1 MLLEQRI
8 KSLVE
13 SEFGEIL
20 KRVSTVPMPNNQQ
33 EAYRLVRYL
42 DLPIPQVARIRG
54 KDITDAGIKLGR
66 GFVSWPSGTVETDNL
81 RFRLL
86 ALAKK
91 IEPEERLFQSQKP
104 VFEVIWE
111 LNKQFDVGI
120 KRWQEYQDLAAKDIE
135 ARLPNFL
142 VLGAP
147 KSATTWLYACLAAH
161 PDVFVPVDKE
171 LEFFGTHRY
180 YLGLNW
186 YKPKFANW
194 NSQQA
199 VGEVSVGYFSYEQ
212 AAEQIYKTLDSSSLK
227 LIVLLREPLDCALSF
242 YFHWLLR
249 GEAPRTFEE
258 SFKFRRF
265 RRFYHRTVNYYQ
277 HYQKYLQYFEKDQ
290 ILIILFE
297 EIKQQPLAVL
307 KRVFEFLNVDVD
319 YYNQVFERKKNIGY
333 SIKNLNLHYLLHHTE
348 IVCRELLPSR
358 ISEKISYRL
367 REHNNKVN
375 IINQRP
381 TQQIEQRIYRQLQQE
396 YHLNNQKLAELAGID
411 LSRWDCL

>member
-8 KSLVE
+8 KSLAE

-20 KRVSTVPMPNNQQ
+20 KHVSTVPMPNNQQ

-42 DLPIPQVARIRG
+42 DLPIPQVARICG
-54 KDITDAGIKLGR
+54 KDISDAGIKLGGR
-66 GFVSWPSGTVETDNL
+66 LISWSSDTAETDNL
-81 RFRLL
+81 RCRLL
-86 ALAKK
+86 SLAKEVK
-91 IEPEERLFQSQKP
+91 SEERLFQSQKP
-104 VFEVIWE
+104 VLEVIWD
-111 LNKQFDVGI
+111 LNKQFDAAI
-120 KRWQEYQDLAAKDIE
+120 KRWQQYQDLAAKNIE
-135 ARLPNFL
+135 GRLPNFL

-186 YKPKFANW
+186 YKQNFAHW
-194 NSQQA
+194 NSQPA

-212 AAEQIYKTLDSSSLK
+212 AAEQIYKTLDNSSLK

-249 GEAPRTFEE
+249 GEAPRSFEE

-265 RRFYHRTVNYYQ
+265 RRFYYRTVNYHL
-277 HYQKYLQYFEKDQ
+277 HYQKYLQYFAKDQ
-290 ILIILFE
+290 ILIVLFE
-297 EIKQQPLAVL
+297 EIKQQPLAAL
-307 KRVFEFLNVDVD
+307 KRVFEFLNIDAE
-319 YYNQVFERKKNIGY
+319 YYDQAFERKKNIGY

-348 IVCRELLPSR
+348 IVCRELLPPK
-358 ISEKISYRL
+358 ISNKISYRL
-367 REHNNKVN
+367 KEHNKKVN

-381 TQQIEQRIYRQLQQE
+381 TQQIEQGIYRQLQQE
-396 YHLNNQKLAELAGID
+396 YRLNNQKLAELAGID
-411 LSRWDCL
+411 LSLWDF